1 MDLFP
6 SPTFDEDAPLAYRMR
21 PRQLDD
27 YVGQQALVGPAKP
40 LRRMAESGIVR
51 SMILWGPPG
60 TGKTT
65 LAEILAA
72 ESGAQ
77 LEHLSAVMAGVKE
90 IRAVVERARVRQGQ
104 QLPTLLFL
112 DEIHRLNKS
121 QQDALL
127 PHVESGLLT
136 LIGATTENP
145 SFEVNSALL
154 SRARVHVLTSLS
166 EEELVEVLRR
176 ALADPERGLGKRRIE
191 VDDEVLGILARA
203 AAGDARRALGLLET
217 ACDFAIA
224 RGNGEYLPRQAL
236 EDVIG
241 YQASAFDKQGD
252 HYYDLLSAIH
262 KSVRS
267 SRPDAALLYMARFMQ
282 GGGDPLDVVRR
293 LAAIASED
301 VGNADPRALPLVMA
315 AWDAYLRLGDHE
327 GQRAIAHAAIHLA
340 VAPKSNAI
348 DRAWKQAKT
357 FVAGQPSLEVPG
369 YLRNAPTQLMESLGH
384 GHGYR
389 YAHNEPNAYP
399 AGRTHDCW
407 PEGIPAARFYAPS
420 EYGQEKRFKQ
430 MQEWRAALDAAAD
443 GEPSAIQDPAKKD
456 SANENPASENPGSP

>member
-1 MDLFP
+1 MDLF
-6 SPTFDEDAPLAYRMR
+6 SRDRDEGAPLAWRMR
-21 PRQLDD
+21 PRRLDD
-27 YVGQQALVGPAKP
+27 YVGQQALVGPGKP
-40 LRRMAESGIVR
+40 LRRMVEGGTVR

-72 ESGAQ
+72 ESGAH

-90 IRAVVERARVRQGQ
+90 IRAAVERARALQVQDRS
-104 QLPTLLFL
+104 TLLFL

-166 EEELVEVLRR
+166 EAELVEVLEG
-176 ALADPERGLGKRRIE
+176 ALQDTERGLGQRRIRVE
-191 VDDEVLGILARA
+191 PEVLAILARA
-203 AAGDARRALGLLET
+203 AAGDARRALGLLES
-217 ACDFAIA
+217 ACDFTEPGAE
-224 RGNGEYLPRQAL
+224 GGEWLPRQAL
-236 EDVIG
+236 EAVLG
-241 YQASAFDKQGD
+241 HQASAFDKQGD

-267 SRPDAALLYMARFMQ
+267 SRPDAALLYIARFLQ
-282 GGGDPLDVVRR
+282 GGGDPLDVIRR
-293 LAAIASED
+293 LTAVASED
-301 VGNADPRALPLVMA
+301 VGNADPRALPLAMA

-348 DRAWKQAKT
+348 DQAWKRAKAC
-357 FVAGQPSLEVPG
+357 VAAQPRLEVPS
-369 YLRNAPTQLMESLGH
+369 YLRNAPTKLMESLGH
-384 GHGYR
+384 GEGYR
-389 YAHNEPNAYP
+389 YAHQEPHGYP
-399 AGRTHDCW
+399 AGSAHDCW
-407 PEGIPAARFYAPS
+407 PEGVPRESFYRPT
-420 EYGQEKRFKQ
+420 EQGQERRYGELMAWRKR
-430 MQEWRAALDAAAD
+430 LDAEAD
-443 GEPSAIQDPAKKD
+443 EGGA
-456 SANENPASENPGSP
+456 

>member
-1 MDLFP
+1 MDLFHQ
-6 SPTFDEDAPLAYRMR
+6 TTGDDAAPLAFRMR
-21 PRQLDD
+21 PRRLAD
-27 YVGQQALVGPAKP
+27 YVGQQALVGPDKP
-40 LRRMAESGIVR
+40 LRRMAETGVVR

-72 ESGAQ
+72 ESGAR

-90 IRAVVERARVRQGQ
+90 IRAAVDRARAAQGQ
-104 QLPTLLFL
+104 GQPTLLFL

-154 SRARVHVLTSLS
+154 SRARVHVLKSLT
-166 EEELVEVLRR
+166 EAELVEVMRR
-176 ALADPERGLGKRRIE
+176 ALADDTRGLGRRRIA
-191 VDDEVLGILARA
+191 VDDGVLGLLARA

-217 ACDFAIA
+217 ACDFAEPNE
-224 RGNGEYLPRQAL
+224 GGGEILRREAL
-236 EDVIG
+236 EDVLG
-241 YQASAFDKQGD
+241 HQASAFDKQGD
-252 HYYDLLSAIH
+252 HFYDLLSAIH

-267 SRPDAALLYMARFMQ
+267 SRPDAALLYIARFLQ

-315 AWDAYLRLGDHE
+315 AWDAYLRLGDYE

-348 DRAWKQAKT
+348 DRAWKEAKA
-357 FVAGQPSLEVPG
+357 FVAAQPRLEVPT
-369 YLRNAPTQLMESLGH
+369 YLRNAPTKLMASMGH
-384 GHGYR
+384 GQGYR
-389 YAHNEPNAYP
+389 YAHNEPHGYP
-399 AGRTHDCW
+399 AGSAHDCW
-407 PEGIPAARFYAPS
+407 PDEIPHQRFYQPT
-420 EYGQEKRFKQ
+420 EYGQEKRYGQ
-430 MQEWRAALDAAAD
+430 LMAWREALDREAD
-443 GEPSAIQDPAKKD
+443 GD
-456 SANENPASENPGSP
+456 GSDV

>member
-1 MDLFP
+1 MDLFA
-6 SPTFDEDAPLAYRMR
+6 DEHEPGAPLAWRMR
-21 PRQLDD
+21 PRRLAD
-27 YVGQQALVGPAKP
+27 YVGQRALVGPGKP
-40 LRRMAESGIVR
+40 LARMVETGVVR
-51 SMILWGPPG
+51 SIILWGPPG

-72 ESGAQ
+72 ESGAE
-77 LEHLSAVMAGVKE
+77 LEQLSAVMAGVKE
-90 IRAVVERARVRQGQ
+90 IRAAVERARARQAHGQ
-104 QLPTLLFL
+104 ATLLFL

-154 SRARVHVLTSLS
+154 SRARVHVLKSL
-166 EEELVEVLRR
+166 EEAELMEVLRR
-176 ALADPERGLGKRRIE
+176 ALSDDARGLGARRLR
-191 VDDEVLGILARA
+191 VDDEVLALLARA
-203 AAGDARRALGLLET
+203 AAGDARRALGLLES
-217 ACDFAIA
+217 ACDFAEPDA
-224 RGNGEYLPRQAL
+224 EGGEVLHREAL
-236 EDVIG
+236 ADVLG
-241 YQASAFDKQGD
+241 HQASAFDKQGD

-267 SRPDAALLYMARFMQ
+267 SRPDAALLYIARFVQ

-315 AWDAYLRLGDHE
+315 AWDAYLRLGDYE

-348 DRAWKQAKT
+348 DQAWKRAQALA
-357 FVAGQPSLEVPG
+357 AGQPRLEVPG
-369 YLRNAPTQLMESLGH
+369 YLRNAPTKLMESLGH
-384 GHGYR
+384 GRGYR
-389 YAHNEPNAYP
+389 YAHSEPHGYP
-399 AGRTHDCW
+399 AGSAHDCW
-407 PEGIPAARFYAPS
+407 PEDVPRERLYRPT
-420 EYGQEKRFKQ
+420 EQGQEKRYGQ
-430 MQEWRAALDAAAD
+430 LMAWREQLDAEAD
-443 GEPSAIQDPAKKD
+443 GGD
-456 SANENPASENPGSP
+456 GG